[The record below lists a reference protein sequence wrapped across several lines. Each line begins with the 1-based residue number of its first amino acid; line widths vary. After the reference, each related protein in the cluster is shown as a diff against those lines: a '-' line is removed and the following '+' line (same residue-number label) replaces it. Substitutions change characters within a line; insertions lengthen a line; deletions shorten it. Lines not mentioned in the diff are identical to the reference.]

1 MMSIILRYI
10 YNFFKIQKHN
20 NYMEYLSAI
29 KSYGYFKWMYI
40 ISRYIFILIVIWI
53 ISRIAFYFIKGS
65 NNNSFDHIVYTQ
77 VFPMYIIP
85 IYIYVVFSLTFSM
98 AILVLLRKIIPLENK
113 WVSVTFSMVWSYIG
127 GFTSIGFIFGVFVTM
142 YSFLD
147 NDISSKL
154 DIFTVVGGASLAGT
168 FIGLP
173 VVLLLGLVRV
183 SRYFYKLRHGALIVP
198 AIFILSWHIPII
210 FNHDLLGELYLKS
223 ANVYG
228 PKIGEFAVELYLMQN
243 KNNVDVEEKK
253 KLVEEA
259 TQIIKNSLST
269 VDQGAIFWSTFA
281 VLVFFMAIF
290 IMQECI
296 IRKNDVK
303 NLESYVEYKF

>member
-1 MMSIILRYI
+1 
-10 YNFFKIQKHN
+10 
-20 NYMEYLSAI
+20 
-29 KSYGYFKWMYI
+29 
-40 ISRYIFILIVIWI
+40 
-53 ISRIAFYFIKGS
+53 
-65 NNNSFDHIVYTQ
+65 
-77 VFPMYIIP
+77 
-85 IYIYVVFSLTFSM
+85 
-98 AILVLLRKIIPLENK
+98 
-113 WVSVTFSMVWSYIG
+113 MVWSYIG

-147 NDISSKL
+147 NDISGKL

-173 VVLLLGLVRV
+173 VLLLLGLVRV
-183 SRYFYKLRHGALIVP
+183 SKYFYKLWQGALIIP
-198 AIFILSWHIPII
+198 AIFILSWYLPVI

-243 KNNVDVEEKK
+243 KNDVDVEEKK

-269 VDQGAIFWSTFA
+269 VDQGVIFWSTFA
-281 VLVFFMAIF
+281 VLVFFIAIF
-290 IMQECI
+290 IMQECT
-296 IRKNDVK
+296 IRKNYVK

>member
-20 NYMEYLSAI
+20 NYMEYLSVI
-29 KSYGYFKWMYI
+29 KSYRDFKWMYI
-40 ISRYIFILIVIWI
+40 LSRYIFILIVIWI
-53 ISRIAFYFIKGS
+53 ISSITYYFIKGS
-65 NNNSFDHIVYTQ
+65 NNNSFDRIVYTQ
-77 VFPMYIIP
+77 VFPMYIVP
-85 IYIYVVFSLTFSM
+85 IYIYVVFALTLSM
-98 AILVLLRKIIPLENK
+98 TILVLFRRIIPLESK

-147 NDISSKL
+147 NDTSSKL

-173 VVLLLGLVRV
+173 VFLLLGLVRA
-183 SRYFYKLRHGALIVP
+183 SRYFYKLWQGALIVP
-198 AIFILSWHIPII
+198 AIFILSWHLPII

-223 ANVYG
+223 ANAYG
-228 PKIGEFAVELYLMQN
+228 PRIGEFAVELYLMQN

-269 VDQGAIFWSTFA
+269 VDQGVIFFGVHLQFWHF
-281 VLVFFMAIF
+281 LWRFLL
-290 IMQECI
+290 C
-296 IRKNDVK
+296 KNA
-303 NLESYVEYKF
+303 